1 VAAVS
6 RDPDAADAH
15 DSDAVGDRATHAAG
29 TNASAPPAAADPA
42 PDGAP
47 RPSNDRGEGGV
58 RVVGTAHV
66 SEASVR
72 EVEETVA
79 EERPD
84 VVAVELDEGRYRQ
97 MKGETPD
104 DLDPGDLLTGNT
116 VFQFLAYWMLSY
128 VQTRMGDRFDIE
140 PGAELLAAV
149 ETAEDLGI
157 SVALVDRDIQV
168 TIQRFWARLSLVEK
182 LRMVGALAFGVTDP
196 RVAGITF
203 GLIVGVLL
211 GPAIG
216 LFGGAVGITDAVLTR
231 VGVGA
236 LAGLVA
242 GYLGYRAASLSLG
255 GGAGGAD
262 GADGVTTLGVG
273 AVVAVAVAG
282 AVTVTGAGVDAVAG
296 LLSGTI
302 VRAVGSLGLGLLAG
316 VGVGALAAV
325 AIDALGIAPDAAEAE
340 YEEFDPDDLTDTDV
354 VTAMMEEFRQFSP
367 GGAEALIDERDAYI
381 AHQLVGLRNE
391 GYDVVAV
398 VGAGHRAG
406 IESYL
411 ADPASLPPMDSLV
424 GAAKSGGVPWGKIA
438 AFGISAAF
446 IAFFVLLA
454 MAGVRNEQLLTLFA
468 AWFLINGV
476 FAAGLAKVAGA
487 RWRSAGVGGAVAWM
501 TSVNPLLAPG
511 WFTGY
516 MELRHLTVNVSDIGT
531 LNELLADETRP
542 VRAIFSDMLD
552 VPLFRLIVVVAATNV
567 GSVIASLLF
576 ATYVVPVFAGSLD
589 AGITE
594 LMIQGARQSARILWG
609 VVA

>member
-1 VAAVS
+1 VS
-6 RDPDAADAH
+6 RDPDAADSPA
-15 DSDAVGDRATHAAG
+15 SDAVGDRTADAG
-29 TNASAPPAAADPA
+29 DPPASAPSAAHGPSPAAGPQ
-42 PDGAP
+42 
-47 RPSNDRGEGGV
+47 PSNERGEGSV

-104 DLDPGDLLTGNT
+104 DLDPGDLLRGNT

-128 VQTRMGDRFDIE
+128 VQTRMGDRFDID

-149 ETAEDLGI
+149 DTAEDLGI
-157 SVALVDRDIQV
+157 SVALVDRDIQT
-168 TIQRFWARLSLVEK
+168 TIQRFWARLSLIEK

-203 GLIVGVLL
+203 GLFVGVLL

-236 LAGLVA
+236 VVGAVA

-255 GGAGGAD
+255 GADADGSGGA
-262 GADGVTTLGVG
+262 TTLGVG
-273 AVVAVAVAG
+273 AVVAVAVAA
-282 AVTVTGAGVDAVAG
+282 AVTVSGAGVDAVAG
-296 LLSGTI
+296 LLSGTL
-302 VRAVGSLGLGLLAG
+302 VRAAGSLGLGLVAG
-316 VGVGALAAV
+316 LFVGALVAV
-325 AIDALGIAPDAAEAE
+325 AIDVLGLAPAGDADDLEG
-340 YEEFDPDDLTDTDV
+340 FDPHDLTDTDV
-354 VTAMMEEFRQFSP
+354 VTAMMEEFREFSP

-411 ADPASLPPMDSLV
+411 ADPESLPPMDSLV
-424 GAAKSGGVPWGKIA
+424 GSASKGGVPWGKIA

-468 AWFLINGV
+468 AWFVINGA
-476 FAAGLAKVAGA
+476 FAAGLAKLAGA

-531 LNELLADETRP
+531 LNELLSDESRP
-542 VRAIFSDMLD
+542 IRDIASDMLD
-552 VPLFRLIVVVAATNV
+552 VPLFRLIVVVAATNI

-576 ATYVVPVFAGSLD
+576 AAYVVPVFAGSLD
-589 AGITE
+589 ASITD
-594 LMIQGARQSARILWG
+594 LMIRGARESARIIWG
-609 VVA
+609 AVA

>member
-1 VAAVS
+1 M
-6 RDPDAADAH
+6 
-15 DSDAVGDRATHAAG
+15 
-29 TNASAPPAAADPA
+29 
-42 PDGAP
+42 
-47 RPSNDRGEGGV
+47 
-58 RVVGTAHV
+58 GTAHV

-104 DLDPGDLLTGNT
+104 DLDPGDLLRGNT

-157 SVALVDRDIQV
+157 SVALVDRDIQT
-168 TIQRFWARLSLVEK
+168 TIQRFWARLSLIEK

-196 RVAGITF
+196 RVAGVTF

-216 LFGGAVGITDAVLTR
+216 LFGGAVGVTDAVLTR

-236 LAGLVA
+236 LCGAVA

-255 GGAGGAD
+255 SGTAGTDAEPSGGAGDAPS
-262 GADGVTTLGVG
+262 AVTTLGIG
-273 AVVAVAVAG
+273 AIVAVAVAA
-282 AVTVTGAGVDAVAG
+282 AVTVTGVGVDAVAG
-296 LLSGTI
+296 LLSGTL
-302 VRAVGSLGLGLLAG
+302 VRAAGSLALGLVGGLF
-316 VGVGALAAV
+316 VGVVAAV
-325 AIDALGIAPDAAEAE
+325 AIGALGIAPAEDGE
-340 YEEFDPDDLTDTDV
+340 GYEEFDPAELTDADV

-411 ADPASLPPMDSLV
+411 AEPESLPPMDSLV
-424 GAAKSGGVPWGKIA
+424 GTANAGGIPWGKIA

-446 IAFFVLLA
+446 IGFFVLLA

-468 AWFLINGV
+468 AWFVINGV
-476 FAAGLAKVAGA
+476 FAAGLAKLAGA

-516 MELRHLTVNVSDIGT
+516 MELRHLTVNVADIGT
-531 LNELLADETRP
+531 LNELLSDESRP
-542 VRAIFSDMLD
+542 IRAIFSDMLD

-567 GSVIASLLF
+567 GSIIASLLF
-576 ATYVVPVFAGSLD
+576 AAYVVPVFAGSLD
-589 AGITE
+589 ASITD
-594 LMIQGARQSARILWG
+594 LMIRGARESARILWG
-609 VVA
+609 AVA